1 MLNQSAEYALRAVV
15 HLASLPKN
23 QPASASDISSRT
35 KVPIHYLQKLLRE
48 LTRQGLLT
56 ARRGMGGGFFL
67 AKPSNEISVL
77 QVLET
82 FDASPERI
90 EHCPLGIKGHTKLCP
105 LHQLID
111 EQVAKAE
118 KVFSNTS
125 IRDILETKSDISP
138 FCEVNSPVELGLPK
152 HRPE

>member
-15 HLASLPKN
+15 HLGSLPKN
-23 QPASASDISSRT
+23 QPASAGDISSRT

-48 LTRQGLLT
+48 LTRQGLLK
-56 ARRGMGGGFFL
+56 ARRGMGGGFCL
-67 AKPSNEISVL
+67 AKPSEDISVFEI
-77 QVLET
+77 LEA
-82 FDASPERI
+82 FDAAPERI
-90 EHCPLGIKGHTKLCP
+90 DHCPLGIKGHTKLCA

-118 KVFSNTS
+118 DVFASTS

-138 FCEVNSPVELGLPK
+138 FCEVNTPVELGLPK
-152 HRPE
+152 HRPQ